1 MRNLKSRRRV
11 ECNKIKIKIIKVRAV
26 KVDNKVV
33 HRVNR
38 AAQVVKVIK
47 VTAVVRVVAA
57 AVKKAAVNPVRRA
70 VDNLALKA
78 ADPKVVDREAVNL
91 VRKAV
96 VHRAADKA
104 GSPVRKV
111 VPVVVSPAH
120 RVLAEANNF

>member
-11 ECNKIKIKIIKVRAV
+11 KCNKIKIKIIKVRAV

-33 HRVNR
+33 HRVKR

-47 VTAVVRVVAA
+47 VTAVVRVVA